1 MLSKI
6 IAFFRTLFFGSP
18 DTSRLPP
25 VNHEPVVIN
34 GSSYPSFRLQS
45 VDGTTAEYDLTKKA
59 VEVLNKGCKLAKFKA
74 LVLEAKFT
82 ETNGLTN
89 DEIYNK
95 LSEHVNLVKVSF
107 FNGSFRQNY
116 IWKTVGLDVGDGVVY
131 VNRHFVT
138 NEKALASLILH
149 ETCHKLGFSHFHYK
163 PTSVPYV
170 MNDIIEECMNG
181 L

>member
-1 MLSKI
+1 VI
-6 IAFFRTLFFGSP
+6 P
-18 DTSRLPP
+18 
-25 VNHEPVVIN
+25 EPVVIN
-34 GSSYPSFRLQS
+34 GDSYPSFRLQS
-45 VDGTTAEYDLTKKA
+45 VDGVDGTTAEYELTKKA
-59 VEVLNKGCKLAKFKA
+59 VQVLNKGCKLAKFKA
-74 LVLEAKFT
+74 LVLQAKFT

-89 DEIYNK
+89 QQIYNK
-95 LSEHVNLVKVSF
+95 LMEHVNLVKVSF

-149 ETCHKLGFSHFHYK
+149 ETCHKLGFSHLIKGGKY
-163 PTSVPYV
+163 TSIPYTC
-170 MNDIIEECMNG
+170 NRIIEEVMNG